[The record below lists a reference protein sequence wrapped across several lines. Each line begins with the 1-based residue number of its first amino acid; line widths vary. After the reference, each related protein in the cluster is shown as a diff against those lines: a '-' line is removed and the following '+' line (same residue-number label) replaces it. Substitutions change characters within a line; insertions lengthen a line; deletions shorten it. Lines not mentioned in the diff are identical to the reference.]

1 MSTSI
6 CCGEIL
12 HFDIRFFLLRLL
24 FFSIQNTSNFKNK
37 SNLYLPVLPLRLT
50 HDVHMRL
57 HWFSPAIIMN
67 NKTKR
72 RKKRRMDNC
81 FVKKPISDSI
91 RTTDRTRRF
100 LICLLFFD
108 YIEIRKKHIY
118 WYMRTNNICAYHHHP
133 KTIKISADTYVMSQT
148 FFFFFSR
155 INPSSCSNNEREK
168 SEIIKFVTLPIKKS
182 IFAVRGVLGNF
193 FDYLRLCHIQCL
205 YCASFMRAQR
215 QEKKN

>member
-1 MSTSI
+1 
-6 CCGEIL
+6 
-12 HFDIRFFLLRLL
+12 
-24 FFSIQNTSNFKNK
+24 
-37 SNLYLPVLPLRLT
+37 
-50 HDVHMRL
+50 
-57 HWFSPAIIMN
+57 
-67 NKTKR
+67 
-72 RKKRRMDNC
+72 MDNC

-133 KTIKISADTYVMSQT
+133 KTIKIAMDTYVMSQT

-168 SEIIKFVTLPIKKS
+168 SEIIKFVTLPIKKIFFRGARCFGEFFRLFALVPYSMFVLCQLHARPTARKKELMMIASHTLIRIQSNQNTHTHTMWKSNNFKYYCIQNGNNCLTLPIFS
-182 IFAVRGVLGNF
+182 ISFRFHSLP
-193 FDYLRLCHIQCL
+193 DIYL
-205 YCASFMRAQR
+205 S
-215 QEKKN
+215 